1 MAARLPVVV
10 SQSIRREPRSVSCEE
25 NLITELLFTQG
36 LDATLIGPLESI
48 QIGSTDHLCLEGLKG
63 PFALLS
69 WGSVREVASQLARLS
84 IQGGLAD
91 RDDNQVTIVEIK
103 APGVE
108 GIDRRI
114 DHYQLRTE
122 TLPSVWIDQIKQ
134 TLQSRDVKA
143 FQIRMPTKITDS
155 KPMVALKSDLP
166 KAIIEKVVAKLV
178 AKTTDFSKVVDLDQ
192 DEDEAWEHL
201 DLLMDDLDQSNV

>member
-10 SQSIRREPRSVSCEE
+10 SQSVRREARSVSCEE

-48 QIGSTDHLCLEGLKG
+48 QIGGTDHLCLEGLKG

-69 WGSVREVASQLARLS
+69 WGSVSEVASELARLS
-84 IQGGLAD
+84 IQGCLAD
-91 RDDNQVTIVEIK
+91 RDDFQLPIVEIK
-103 APGVE
+103 VSGVG
-108 GIDRRI
+108 GITRRI

-143 FQIRMPTKITDS
+143 FQIRMPIKITDR
-155 KPMVALKSDLP
+155 KPMIALESDLP
-166 KAIIEKVVAKLV
+166 QPNIEKVVVKFFAKP
-178 AKTTDFSKVVDLDQ
+178 TDVSKVVDLDQ

-201 DLLMDDLDQSNV
+201 DLLMDDLDQSNI